1 MDRRVRNKEQFVQ
14 KAALKH
20 NYKYDYKLVEYK
32 NSKEKVQIICPTHGE
47 FWQTPSNHL
56 YGFGCMGCCVS
67 DRADRRRLSLEE
79 FLKRAKEQHGDRYDY
94 SEVEYNNRDS
104 KITVVCPE
112 HGPFKVRLAG
122 HLGGVGCTLCDYLAG
137 KNNGSTQIT
146 TEQFVEKARSVH
158 GDLYSYENTVYNKS
172 TNKVVVTCSI
182 HGDFE
187 QFPNNHLR
195 GMKCLK
201 CVRELEYYKTVDE
214 TTLYLLH
221 IRDEVSEWEFL
232 KLGLSIDV
240 PKRVHHLSLQLPNI
254 KTEILREVKCPAKPA
269 VEFETRVHHDK
280 SLHHFWGAGKFGGYT
295 ECYWSKEL
303 EKINS
308 LIDEF
313 VETTEGVK
321 EL

>member
-1 MDRRVRNKEQFVQ
+1 MSKRVRNKEQFVQ

-158 GDLYSYENTVYNKS
+158 GDLYAYENTVYSKS
-172 TNKVVVTCSI
+172 TNKVCITCDI
-182 HGDFE
+182 HGDFW
-187 QFPNNHLR
+187 QLPNNHLR
-195 GMKCLK
+195 GMKCLR
-201 CVRELEYYKTVDE
+201 CVRELEYYRNTEETV
-214 TTLYLLH
+214 LYLMR
-221 IRDEVSEWEFL
+221 I
-232 KLGLSIDV
+232 
-240 PKRVHHLSLQLPNI
+240 Q
-254 KTEILREVKCPAKPA
+254 
-269 VEFETRVHHDK
+269 
-280 SLHHFWGAGKFGGYT
+280 
-295 ECYWSKEL
+295 
-303 EKINS
+303 
-308 LIDEF
+308 
-313 VETTEGVK
+313 
-321 EL
+321 